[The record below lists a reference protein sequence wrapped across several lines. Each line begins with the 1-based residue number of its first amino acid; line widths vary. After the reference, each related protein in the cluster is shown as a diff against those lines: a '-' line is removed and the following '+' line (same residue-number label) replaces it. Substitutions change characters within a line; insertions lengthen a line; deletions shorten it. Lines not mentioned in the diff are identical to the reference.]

1 MGDARA
7 KHTAA
12 RIGTAC
18 VFTYMIGY
26 YLRKLL
32 SVTTPILLDNGYT
45 ETFIG
50 ALSFA
55 YMLMYALGQLVN
67 GRLGDRVHPR
77 WMIMLGLC
85 IPGLTQILFPLI
97 PWRVGQ
103 IVCFAC
109 LGFFLSMLRGP
120 LVKAISENTL
130 PQYARLCCV
139 GISVVTYL
147 GPLIASLL
155 AMLFRWRMVF
165 VVGGGFGVLMGLV
178 MWVVFTL
185 LERSGDITFRA
196 PSKQAPKRYRELF
209 RLDRF
214 VMFMLLSALFEISCA
229 SIDAWVSTYL
239 VQHLNF
245 QVATA
250 NLIYSAISVVTAF
263 CPCLC
268 LMLLRLMR
276 NADMRLLQIS
286 LLLAAMLYMLMGVI
300 HHPILNTVC
309 FLLSMMATS
318 VASSVLWSIYIP
330 SLSKSGQVSTANGVL
345 DFCGYVGAAIA
356 SLLISNTIQ
365 HFGWF
370 GVLLL
375 WALVP
380 FIGFM
385 IVTIH
390 RCKASKAT
398 A

>member
-1 MGDARA
+1 MGNVRP
-7 KHTAA
+7 KRTAA
-12 RIGTAC
+12 RIGAAC

-32 SVTTPILLDNGYT
+32 SVTTPILLNNGYT
-45 ETFIG
+45 EAFIG
-50 ALSFA
+50 VLSFA

-85 IPGLTQILFPLI
+85 VPGLTQILFPLI
-97 PWRVGQ
+97 PWRIGQ
-103 IVCFAC
+103 VVCFAC

-155 AMLFRWRMVF
+155 AILFRWRTVF
-165 VVGGGFGVLMGLV
+165 VVGGSFGMLMGLV

-185 LERSGDITFRA
+185 LERSGEITFRA
-196 PSKQAPKRYRELF
+196 PSVESPKRYRELF

-214 VMFMLLSALFEISCA
+214 VMFMVLSALFEISCA
-229 SIDAWVSTYL
+229 SIDAWISTYL
-239 VQHLNF
+239 VQHLHF
-245 QVATA
+245 EVATA
-250 NLIYSAISVVTAF
+250 NLIYSGMSVVTAVG
-263 CPCLC
+263 PCLC
-268 LMLLRLMR
+268 LILLRLLR
-276 NADMRLLQIS
+276 NSDMRLLQIS
-286 LLLAAMLYMLMGVI
+286 LLVSAVLYALMGVI

-309 FLLSMMATS
+309 FLLTLMATS
-318 VASSVLWSIYIP
+318 IASAVLWSIYIP
-330 SLSKSGQVSTANGVL
+330 GLSKSGQVSTANGVL
-345 DFCGYVGAAIA
+345 DFCGYIGAAIA
-356 SLLISNTIQ
+356 SLVISNTVE

-370 GVLLL
+370 GVLLV

-380 FIGFM
+380 FIGFV
-385 IVTIH
+385 IVTAH
-390 RCKASKAT
+390 RIKTQKNAA
-398 A
+398 